1 MTQLKYMTDT
11 IRLGRKGQ
19 VTIPKKIR
27 DMGHL
32 KEDDQLIVTNMP
44 GGDII
49 LRKKIIENP
58 IDRALE
64 IISNAPHFDWRKA
77 WKEVLEERKRERS

>member
-1 MTQLKYMTDT
+1 MAQQTHMTDEV
-11 IRLGRKGQ
+11 RLGKKGQ

-27 DMGHL
+27 EMDSL
-32 KEDDQLIVTNMP
+32 KEDDTFIVTHMP

-49 LRKKIIENP
+49 LRKQITVHP

-64 IISNAPHFDWRKA
+64 IIRNAPHFDWRKA
-77 WKEVLEERKRERS
+77 WKEVVEERRRERS